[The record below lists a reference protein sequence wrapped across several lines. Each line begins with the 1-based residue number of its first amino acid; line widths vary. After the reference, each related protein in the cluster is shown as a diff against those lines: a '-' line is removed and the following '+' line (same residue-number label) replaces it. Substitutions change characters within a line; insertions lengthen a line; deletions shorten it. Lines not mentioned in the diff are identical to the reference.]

1 MENSGTALKGTRLA
15 AQWLSQAFRLAA
27 MSRLLAMRSFI
38 PFMVTQAPRLA
49 LGASTLVSP
58 AS

>member
-27 MSRLLAMRSFI
+27 MSWLLAMRSFI

-49 LGASTLVSP
+49 PLAHPRL
-58 AS
+58 